1 MATSAPLPI
10 GTWLTRAVL
19 LTGVVCTATSAALIV
34 AERADA
40 AAATAALSAGLLLL
54 GGHRANHGDGTAF
67 DRMLDALADRA
78 WDGAILGAIAWT
90 VHGVDPGISAAA
102 LIALC
107 ASFLSSYI
115 RARGASLG
123 YTVEESHVTRG
134 VRYALVVYGLA
145 FDALTWTL
153 WTAAAISILAVIVR
167 TTQVAKE
174 EQVAR
179 REEV

>member
-1 MATSAPLPI
+1 MAGAGPLPF
-10 GTWLTRAVL
+10 GTWLTRVVL
-19 LTGVVCTATSAALIV
+19 VAGVAATAASAALIV
-34 AERADA
+34 DRRADP
-40 AAATAALSAGLLLL
+40 AAATAAIASVLLLL

-67 DRMLDALADRA
+67 DRMLDALADRG
-78 WDGAILGAIAWT
+78 WDGAILGSIAWT
-90 VHGVDPGISAAA
+90 THGVDEATAAAA
-102 LIALC
+102 LLALC

-134 VRYALVVYGLA
+134 VRYALVVYGLWA
-145 FDALTWTL
+145 AALSWTL
-153 WTAAAISILAVIVR
+153 WVAAGISLLAVVVR

-179 REEV
+179 QEAS

>member
-1 MATSAPLPI
+1 MASAGPLPF
-10 GTWLTRAVL
+10 GTWLTRIVLVAGMAGTAASAVL
-19 LTGVVCTATSAALIV
+19 IV
-34 AERADA
+34 DRRADP
-40 AAATAALSAGLLLL
+40 AAATAAVASILLLL

-90 VHGVDPGISAAA
+90 AHGVDEATAAAA
-102 LIALC
+102 LLALC

-134 VRYALVVYGLA
+134 VRYALVVYGLWA
-145 FDALTWTL
+145 AALSWTL
-153 WTAAAISILAVIVR
+153 WVVAALSFLAAVVR

-179 REEV
+179 QEAA

>member
-1 MATSAPLPI
+1 MASPAPLAF
-10 GTWLTRAVL
+10 GTLVTRVVL
-19 LTGVVCTATSAALIV
+19 VGGV
-34 AERADA
+34 
-40 AAATAALSAGLLLL
+40 AATAASAVLIVDRRADPAAASAAIASVLLLL

-67 DRMLDALADRA
+67 DRMLDALADRT
-78 WDGAILGAIAWT
+78 WDGAILGSIAWT
-90 VHGVDPGISAAA
+90 AHGIDEATAAAA
-102 LIALC
+102 LLALC

-134 VRYALVVYGLA
+134 VRYALVVYGLWA
-145 FDALTWTL
+145 AALSWTL
-153 WTAAAISILAVIVR
+153 WVAAAISLMAVVVR

-179 REEV
+179 QEAA

>member
-1 MATSAPLPI
+1 MASAGPLPF
-10 GTWLTRAVL
+10 GTLLTRVVL
-19 LTGVVCTATSAALIV
+19 AAGVVAVGAAAALIV
-34 AERADA
+34 ERRADA
-40 AAATAALSAGLLLL
+40 AAAAAALGSILLLL

-67 DRMLDALADRA
+67 DRMFDALADRA
-78 WDGAILGAIAWT
+78 WDGAVLGTIAW
-90 VHGVDPGISAAA
+90 VAHGMDQATAAAA
-102 LIALC
+102 LLALC

-134 VRYALVVYGLA
+134 VRYALVVYGLWA
-145 FDALTWTL
+145 AALSWTL
-153 WTAAAISILAVIVR
+153 WVAAAISLLAAVVR

-179 REEV
+179 QEAA

>member
-1 MATSAPLPI
+1 MATTPPLAF
-10 GTWLTRAVL
+10 GTWLTRVVL
-19 LTGVVCTATSAALIV
+19 LAGIV
-34 AERADA
+34 ATAVA
-40 AAATAALSAGLLLL
+40 AVAIVDRRSGTAATAAAGAAVLLLL

-78 WDGAILGAIAWT
+78 WDGAVLGSIAWAA
-90 VHGVDPGISAAA
+90 HGSEEGIAAAA
-102 LIALC
+102 LVALC
-107 ASFLSSYI
+107 ASALSSYI

-134 VRYALVVYGLA
+134 VRYALVVYGLW

-153 WTAAAISILAVIVR
+153 WTAAAISILAVVVR

-179 REEV
+179 RADA

>member
-1 MATSAPLPI
+1 MATAAPLPF
-10 GTWLTRAVL
+10 GTWLTRVVL
-19 LTGVVCTATSAALIV
+19 VAGVAATAASAALIV
-34 AERADA
+34 AGRADA
-40 AAATAALSAGLLLL
+40 AAASAAAASVLLLL
-54 GGHRANHGDGTAF
+54 GGHRANHGDGAAF

-90 VHGVDPGISAAA
+90 AHGVDTGIAAAA
-102 LIALC
+102 LVALC
-107 ASFLSSYI
+107 FSFLSSYI

-134 VRYALVVYGLA
+134 VRYALVVYGLWFA
-145 FDALTWTL
+145 ALSWTL
-153 WTAAAISILAVIVR
+153 WTAAAISIMAVIVR

-179 REEV
+179 REHA